1 MDKVLA
7 ITGASTGIGAAT
19 ARLAAEAGWRL
30 VLAARSLDRLN
41 ALADEL
47 GGAERAIAVAVDV
60 SRPEDLD
67 AMVSA
72 AQSAFGGIDAVFANA
87 GIGATVPGVDAGE
100 VDNWHAMAMTN
111 LYGLA
116 LTARATLPH
125 IRARRGHFVITGSVA
140 GRKPLKGSFYGAT
153 KWAAN
158 AYGYNLREALAGS
171 GARVTVIEPGMVDT
185 PFFDEPKPQGLTADD
200 VARTVLFALSQPE
213 HVEIHELLVLPCRPA

>member
-1 MDKVLA
+1 MNKVLA

-19 ARLAAEAGWRL
+19 ARQAVEAGWRV
-30 VLAARSLDRLN
+30 VLAARSSERL
-41 ALADEL
+41 ASLAQEL
-47 GGAERAIAVAVDV
+47 GGPEVAISIKVDIT
-60 SRPEDLD
+60 EMADLE

-72 AQSAFGGIDAVFANA
+72 ARAAFGGIDAVFANA
-87 GIGATVPGVDAGE
+87 GLGATVPGVDDGDI
-100 VDNWHAMAMTN
+100 DNWHEMAMTN

-116 LTARATLPH
+116 LTAKATLPE

-140 GRKPLKGSFYGAT
+140 GRKVLKGSFYGAT

-158 AYGYNLREALAGS
+158 AYGYNLREALSGS

-200 VARTVLFALSQPE
+200 VASTVLFALSQPE